1 MPRRVQLLDLPTELL
16 YEIVSYLEPPEHS
29 TLRKTCWTTRN
40 VIAPHA
46 FKDLT
51 LNFQRRGV
59 AQRHLQSLE
68 YEGGITRAAVK
79 EHIRTLS
86 ILEPRMYRGTTHL
99 WGEPESEAAGGRN
112 LLSVFQKLEGFQIID
127 VESHGRTY
135 DAISQLLKY
144 FESLQGLRWAH
155 FILDHANIGISL
167 RFPHLTRL
175 VIQCDARMHQSLV
188 SIFAG
193 APRLTHLALI
203 LGVSPSN
210 DGSSV
215 TLSTLFGHLDPS
227 SPLELDCLN
236 LEGWEIDDAAVQNII
251 PHLRKLHNLNLG
263 EHVDG
268 TELLW
273 SALQAEGVK
282 LEILFAPGHAS
293 QQLLQYLTSFSGL
306 KEVSIS
312 TPDDDIYDDSDVF
325 NVVDVIRAHA
335 MTLQEVAILMKWGC
349 EDHNSEE
356 IADALE
362 ACTCVRKIA
371 LCLSGYDATTDYY
384 LE

>member
-68 YEGGITRAAVK
+68 YEGGITRAA
-79 EHIRTLS
+79 
-86 ILEPRMYRGTTHL
+86 
-99 WGEPESEAAGGRN
+99 ESEAAGGRN